1 MALTARLC
9 GPILETIPETKGNS
23 VVAQMRLRQAI
34 VAALEDEMDS
44 DPSVMIMGED
54 VAAAGGPFKTSEGL
68 LEKFGPNR
76 VRDTPISEMGFTG
89 AGLGAAIVGLKPVV
103 EIMFME
109 FLGVALDQ
117 LVTGAAKMR
126 YLSNGNVSVPLTVRA
141 SVGSGSGFGSQHSQT
156 LENWVTATP
165 GLTVATVSTPQ
176 TAYGIMRAAVR
187 DPGPT
192 IVLEPRA
199 LYAVRGEV
207 LRGEQGILPLGTA
220 MVARPGSAVTL
231 VTMGQTLTTSLQA
244 VATTGIDAEVIDLL
258 TIAPWDRQTVLESVG
273 KTKRLVVVEEA
284 PESGG
289 WGSEIVAAVT
299 RELFR
304 ELAAAPFR
312 ITAPNVPV
320 PYNRDLEA
328 RFLPQGPEIARQL
341 THYMTTG
348 TVPAPWWVAEGV
360 HHD

>member
-1 MALTARLC
+1 
-9 GPILETIPETKGNS
+9 
-23 VVAQMRLRQAI
+23 MRLRQAI
-34 VAALEDEMDS
+34 VAALQDEMRS

-54 VAAAGGPFKTSEGL
+54 VAVAGGPFKTSEGL
-68 LEKFGPNR
+68 LEEFGPNR
-76 VRDTPISEMGFTG
+76 VRDTPISEMAFTG
-89 AGLGAAIVGLKPVV
+89 AGVGAAIAGLKPVV

-126 YLSNGNVSVPLTVRA
+126 YLSKGQVSVPLVVRA

-156 LENWVTATP
+156 LENWVTSTP

-199 LYAVRGEV
+199 LYAVRGPV
-207 LRGEQGILPLGTA
+207 EQGESGILRLGKA
-220 MVARPGSAVTL
+220 LIARPGSALTIVA
-231 VTMGQTLTTSLQA
+231 MGQTVTTSLAA
-244 VATTGIDAEVIDLL
+244 VEQSGIDAEVIDLL
-258 TIAPWDRQTVLESVG
+258 TLAPWDRETVLESVARTG
-273 KTKRLVVVEEA
+273 RLVVVEEA

-299 RELFR
+299 RELFSS
-304 ELAAAPFR
+304 LAAAPFR
-312 ITAPNVPV
+312 ITAPNAPV
-320 PYNRDLEA
+320 PYNRELEA
-328 RFLPQGPEIARQL
+328 RFLPQPSEIARQL
-341 THYMTTG
+341 TSYLATDS
-348 TVPAPWWVAEGV
+348 VPAPWWVAEGI

>member
-1 MALTARLC
+1 
-9 GPILETIPETKGNS
+9 
-23 VVAQMRLRQAI
+23 MRLRQAI
-34 VAALEDEMDS
+34 VAALEDEMES

-54 VAAAGGPFKTSEGL
+54 VAVAGGPFKTSEGL
-68 LEKFGPNR
+68 LERFGPNR
-76 VRDTPISEMGFTG
+76 VRDTPISEMAFTG
-89 AGLGAAIVGLKPVV
+89 AGVGAAIAGLKPVV

-126 YLSNGNVSVPLTVRA
+126 YLSKGAVSVPLTVRA

-156 LENWVTATP
+156 LENWVTSTP

-176 TAYGIMRAAVR
+176 NAYGIMRAAIQ

-199 LYAVRGEV
+199 LYAVRGPVE
-207 LRGEQGILPLGTA
+207 RGAAGLVQLGKA
-220 MVARPGSAVTL
+220 QVVRPGSALTL
-231 VTMGQTLTTSLQA
+231 VTMGQTLTSGLA
-244 VATTGIDAEVIDLL
+244 AIEESGIDAEVIDLI
-258 TIAPWDRQTVLESVG
+258 TVAPWDRQTILESVA
-273 KTKRLVVVEEA
+273 KTGRLVVVEEA

-299 RELFR
+299 RELFSD
-304 ELAAAPFR
+304 LHAAPFR
-312 ITAPNVPV
+312 ITTPNVPV

-328 RFLPQGPEIARQL
+328 RFFPQAAEISRQL
-341 THYMTTG
+341 RHYLSTD
-348 TVPAPWWVAEGV
+348 TVPAPWWATEGV
-360 HHD
+360 HHV

>member
-1 MALTARLC
+1 MTLTATVVA
-9 GPILETIPETKGNS
+9 PILETIPETKGNI
-23 VVAQMRLRQAI
+23 VVTQMRLRQAI
-34 VAALEDEMDS
+34 VAALEDEMDA

-54 VAAAGGPFKTSEGL
+54 VAVAGGPFKTSEGL

-76 VRDTPISEMGFTG
+76 VRDTPISEMAFTG
-89 AGLGAAIVGLKPVV
+89 AGVGAAIAGLKPVV

-126 YLSNGNVSVPLTVRA
+126 YLSKGAFSVPLTVRA
-141 SVGSGSGFGSQHSQT
+141 SIGSGSGFGSQHSQT
-156 LENWVTATP
+156 LENWVTSTP

-176 TAYGIMRAAVR
+176 TAYGIMRAAIQ

-207 LRGEQGILPLGTA
+207 QRGPAGLIPLGKA
-220 MVARPGSAVTL
+220 MIVRPGTALTIVA
-231 VTMGQTLTTSLQA
+231 MGQTVTTSLAA
-244 VATTGIDAEVIDLL
+244 VEEAGIDAEVIDLL
-258 TIAPWDRQTVLESVG
+258 TIAPWDRQTVLESVA

-304 ELAAAPFR
+304 DLAAAPFR
-312 ITAPNVPV
+312 ITTPDVPV
-320 PYNRDLEA
+320 PYNRELEA

-341 THYMTTG
+341 RHYLSTDS
-348 TVPAPWWVAEGV
+348 VPAPWWVAEGI
-360 HHD
+360 HHV